1 MRNQLLKINYNYFAS
16 MTDQAF
22 WDNRWKQGET
32 GWDLKGVS
40 PAIKLYI
47 DSLTDKSIRIL
58 IPGCGNA
65 YEAEYLLAQGFNQV
79 TVIDIAPTLTEQL
92 IAKLKNFIEAG
103 KLKVICGDFFEH
115 QSTYDLIL
123 EQTFF
128 CAINPNLRSNYAKHM
143 HQLLAPTGKLVGL
156 LFNTEFNGGPPFGG
170 NTTEYLNCF
179 KPYFKS
185 INFTPSTNSIAPR
198 AGKEVWIEI
207 EK

>member
-1 MRNQLLKINYNYFAS
+1 
-16 MTDQAF
+16 MTDQTF

-47 DSLTDKSIRIL
+47 DSITDKSLRIL

-65 YEAEYLLAQGFNQV
+65 YEAEYLLSQGFNQV

-92 IAKLKNFIEAG
+92 SIKLKHFIEAG

-128 CAINPNLRSNYAKHM
+128 CAINPNLRRNYAKHM
-143 HQLLAPTGKLVGL
+143 NQLLAPKGKLVGL

-170 NTTEYLNCF
+170 DIDEYF
-179 KPYFKS
+179 FYFDDYFS
-185 INFTPSTNSIAPR
+185 QISMRPCENSILPR
-198 AGKEVWIEI
+198 AGKEVWMEI

>member
-1 MRNQLLKINYNYFAS
+1 

-22 WDNRWKQGET
+22 WDNKWKQGQT

-47 DSLTDKSIRIL
+47 DSITDKNLRIL

-65 YEAEYLLAQGFNQV
+65 YEAEYLLTQDFNHV
-79 TVIDIAPTLTEQL
+79 TVIDIAPTLINQL
-92 IAKLKNFIEAG
+92 SAKLKPYIEAK
-103 KLKVICGDFFEH
+103 KLHVVCGDFFE
-115 QSTYDLIL
+115 QEATFDIII

-128 CAINPNLRSNYAKHM
+128 CAINPKQRVDYVKHM
-143 HQLLAPTGKLVGL
+143 HKLLNPGGKLVGL

-170 NTTEYLNCF
+170 NTKEYIA
-179 KPYFKS
+179 YFKTHFQHIS
-185 INFTPSTNSIAPR
+185 FSPCINSITPR
-198 AGKEVWIEI
+198 AGKEVWMEI

>member
-1 MRNQLLKINYNYFAS
+1 
-16 MTDQAF
+16 MTDQTF

-47 DSLTDKSIRIL
+47 DSITDKSIRIL

-65 YEAEYLLAQGFNQV
+65 YEAEYLLAQGFN
-79 TVIDIAPTLTEQL
+79 IAPTLTEL
-92 IAKLKNFIEAG
+92 LSAKLKPFIEAG

-128 CAINPNLRSNYAKHM
+128 CALNPIRIKRKMQYFSF
-143 HQLLAPTGKLVGL
+143 L
-156 LFNTEFNGGPPFGG
+156 LF
-170 NTTEYLNCF
+170 
-179 KPYFKS
+179 
-185 INFTPSTNSIAPR
+185 
-198 AGKEVWIEI
+198 
-207 EK
+207 